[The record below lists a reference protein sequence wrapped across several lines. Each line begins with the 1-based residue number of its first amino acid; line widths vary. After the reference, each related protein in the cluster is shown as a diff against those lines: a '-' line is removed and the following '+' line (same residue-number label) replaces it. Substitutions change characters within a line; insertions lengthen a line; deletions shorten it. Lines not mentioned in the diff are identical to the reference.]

1 MKLKEHFLFEEIQKI
16 CVSSLSD
23 GLVVVRLPTEGPEN
37 RVRRLCRVQRGSSID
52 PFLRHRNCPKPPL
65 FSLQGDLILETDH
78 LVEFVTKLSL
88 YAEKLEQVQIVD
100 SGM

>member
-1 MKLKEHFLFEEIQKI
+1 MRE
-16 CVSSLSD
+16 
-23 GLVVVRLPTEGPEN
+23 
-37 RVRRLCRVQRGSSID
+37 ID
-52 PFLRHRNCPKPPL
+52 PFLCHRNCPKPPL

-78 LVEFVTKLSL
+78 LVEFVTKLAL